1 MSHSTHCRTP
11 FLCAS
16 ASLRQIRQN
25 RRLLPG
31 TFHVVGR
38 LEFVR
43 CKNKIISTTYTIIFR
58 IRFPV
63 YRIIYQYGTR
73 AQCVLSI
80 ALSFLLNSPVLLVPM
95 ERILQHCS
103 AAFLLPV
110 SSFRRCQFC
119 MQNYGTFSRIHYSII
134 TQFLVNVGWMR
145 ISSGFLRILGQWLCR
160 SYHVV

>member
-1 MSHSTHCRTP
+1 MFSVFQHY
-11 FLCAS
+11 
-16 ASLRQIRQN
+16 
-25 RRLLPG
+25 RL
-31 TFHVVGR
+31 VC
-38 LEFVR
+38 

-73 AQCVLSI
+73 VRCVLSI

-103 AAFLLPV
+103 AAFLLPG

-160 SYHVV
+160 SYLVVLDWLRLTLLNGIHLMMGT